1 MDNSISSLLGEGTL
15 PPEMVTALQEA
26 FDKKV
31 AEAQKLAE
39 TAVRE
44 EMARRYEHDKENL
57 VEAMDRMLTDV
68 VQKQANEHQ
77 KAVTKFVEA
86 RTAFR
91 KAVKESRTKYDT
103 KLNEGMTR
111 SRKVVVEALRKEVA
125 KLHEQKKALVNE
137 KLATAD
143 KLTAM
148 KETMAKMYAKRIRKI
163 DEFVV
168 RQVKNEIKDFN
179 TDHKALVETRV
190 KLVSEGRKR
199 LRETQARFVKE
210 AAKNVEKVV
219 NESLK
224 REMAQLHEDLERNRQ
239 NMFGRRIFEA
249 VAAEYLTSYL
259 AEGTEIRNLQ
269 NMLESTKKNAEKANA
284 KLTEAVKESQIATRK
299 ARLAEDRAN
308 RNKVMGELLS
318 NLRGEKRAVM
328 EGMLET
334 VKTESLRG
342 TFNKLLPVVLN
353 EATLRTPA
361 KKPAMDTNY
370 KKPTANVVTGD
381 NQRATRLFE
390 NAQAEN
396 NDFNNDIAQVVRLA
410 GIHK

>member
-1 MDNSISSLLGEGTL
+1 MDNSISKLLGEDTL
-15 PPEMVTALQEA
+15 PPEIVTALQEA

-31 AEAQKLAE
+31 AEATKQAE
-39 TAVRE
+39 SAVRE

-68 VQKQANEHQ
+68 VQKHANE
-77 KAVTKFVEA
+77 KNEAVTKFVEA
-86 RTAFR
+86 RSTFR
-91 KAVKESRTKYDT
+91 KAVKENRKKYSS
-103 KLNEGMTR
+103 KLNENVEK
-111 SRKVVVEALRKEVA
+111 SRKVMVEALRKEIQ
-125 KLHEQKKALVNE
+125 KLREQKKYLLDE
-137 KLATAD
+137 KMKTANN
-143 KLTAM
+143 LNTM
-148 KETMAKMYAKRIRKI
+148 KEGLAKMYAKRLRKI

-168 RQVKNEIKDFN
+168 RQVRKEMTDFN
-179 TDHKALVETRV
+179 KDHRSLIETRM
-190 KLVSEGRKR
+190 KLVTEGRKR

-219 NESLK
+219 NKALTH
-224 REMAQLHEDLERNRQ
+224 EMKQLHEDLERQRQ
-239 NMFGRRIFEA
+239 NTFGRRIFEA

-269 NMLESTKKNAEKANA
+269 NMLESTKKSE
-284 KLTEAVKESQIATRK
+284 TEAKTKLNEALKTSQIATRK
-299 ARLAEDRAN
+299 ARLAEENAT

-318 NLRGEKRAVM
+318 NLRGEKRIVM

-334 VKTESLRG
+334 VKTEALRG

-353 EATLRTPA
+353 ETTKTNVLKKAEPRTS
-361 KKPAMDTNY
+361 
-370 KKPTANVVTGD
+370 VVTGD

-390 NAQAEN
+390 NAKAETETN
-396 NDFNNDIAQVVRLA
+396 EFNDDIAQVVRLA

>member
-77 KAVTKFVEA
+77 TAVTKFVEA

-224 REMAQLHEDLERNRQ
+224 REMAQLHEDLERN
-239 NMFGRRIFEA
+239 
-249 VAAEYLTSYL
+249 
-259 AEGTEIRNLQ
+259 LQ